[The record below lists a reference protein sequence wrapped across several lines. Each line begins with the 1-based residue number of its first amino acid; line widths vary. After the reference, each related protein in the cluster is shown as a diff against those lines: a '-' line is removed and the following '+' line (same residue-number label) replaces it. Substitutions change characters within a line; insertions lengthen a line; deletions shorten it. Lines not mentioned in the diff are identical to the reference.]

1 MHKIINKCITGE
13 FQMHIYKL
21 INKINNKFYIG
32 KTVKSL
38 KQRFNGH
45 KAHANRGSKYHVHRA
60 MRKYGY
66 DNFQIELIESVEDEQ
81 TLNEREIYWISELNP
96 HYNTHSGGQGGSLKG
111 RPDITGE
118 KREKWLQHWR
128 QLGKTPWNKGKT
140 GLGGYKHS
148 KPKSQEHREVL
159 SEIQKNLKETC
170 PHCGL
175 ITNPGNISKYHG
187 DKCVL
192 KSKDV
197 DIPLQKNNTSGY
209 RGVIWNKS
217 KQKWNAKIQMNKKIY
232 RLGSFVNKED
242 AIHAIETFKKSL
254 LDNTKQP

>member
-1 MHKIINKCITGE
+1 
-13 FQMHIYKL
+13 MHIYKL

-32 KTVKSL
+32 KTIKSL
-38 KQRFNGH
+38 KKRFNGH

-66 DNFQIELIESVEDEQ
+66 DNFEIELIESVEDEQ
-81 TLNEREIYWISELNP
+81 TLNEREIYWISELKP
-96 HYNTHSGGQGGSLKG
+96 HYNMHGGGQGGSLKG

-118 KREKWLQHWR
+118 KREKWLQHWG

-140 GLGGYKHS
+140 GLGGYKWS
-148 KPKSQEHREVL
+148 NPMSQDHRQLL
-159 SEIQKNLKETC
+159 SEIQKNSKETC

-175 ITNPGNISKYHG
+175 TTNAGNIGKYHG

-192 KSKDV
+192 KAKDA
-197 DIPLQKNNTSGY
+197 DIPLQKNNTSGH
-209 RGVIWNKS
+209 RGVIWCKS
-217 KQKWNAKIQMNKKIY
+217 TERWKVKIQMNKKIY

-242 AIHAIETFKKSL
+242 AIQAIETFKKSL